1 MTEDPDVE
9 DEPDDLLAAVRMY
22 ALRRASGDRI
32 LRARPDVSADDVA
45 QDIALQFHRL
55 AEKPTHWK
63 GWVATAV
70 RHRLIDLAL
79 QRRPAVYLET
89 ELQDQIESTMGPSA
103 GVIALQQAREAL
115 SVLSPRERDLFGEH
129 LLGLSNA
136 ELAERFGYASPAVV
150 GTLIHRIGGKIRE
163 AFPDLHLDLE
173 PQRVYPPG
181 PRLERRRP

>member
-1 MTEDPDVE
+1 MTDDPE
-9 DEPDDLLAAVRMY
+9 AEAPPDELLAAVRVY
-22 ALRRASGDRI
+22 ALRVASGDRI

-45 QDIALQFHRL
+45 QDVALQFHRL
-55 AEKPTHWK
+55 ADKPDHWK

-70 RHRLIDLAL
+70 RHRLIDLAR
-79 QRRPAVYLET
+79 QRQPAAHLET
-89 ELQDQIESTMGPSA
+89 ELQDRIERTAGPSA
-103 GVIALQQAREAL
+103 GFIALQQAREAL

-129 LLGLSNA
+129 LLGSSNA

-173 PQRVYPPG
+173 PQRVY
-181 PRLERRRP
+181 